1 MPWHNNS
8 RVVFVLRIN
17 EVEDSIISGG
27 EHRLLQSNLS
37 SSVVV
42 GRECSVP
49 DEVDDLPHTAVLPLL
64 AGKRR
69 LLESAVNNGGVLADM
84 HVCVGTITMARNW
97 AHRNINGCAMV
108 SADVIVSCLVECP
121 DACNWVRA

>member
-1 MPWHNNS
+1 M
-8 RVVFVLRIN
+8 
-17 EVEDSIISGG
+17 
-27 EHRLLQSNLS
+27 
-37 SSVVV
+37 
-42 GRECSVP
+42 P

-69 LLESAVNNGGVLADM
+69 LLESAVNNGEVLADM

>member
-1 MPWHNNS
+1 M
-8 RVVFVLRIN
+8 VVNIDCCRAIFRAR
-17 EVEDSIISGG
+17 S
-27 EHRLLQSNLS
+27 LS
-37 SSVVV
+37 A
-42 GRECSVP
+42 GSVP
-49 DEVDDLPHTAVLPLL
+49 CLMEVDDLPHTAVLPLL

-97 AHRNINGCAMV
+97 AHRNINGRAMV

-121 DACNWVRA
+121 DACN

>member
-1 MPWHNNS
+1 M
-8 RVVFVLRIN
+8 
-17 EVEDSIISGG
+17 
-27 EHRLLQSNLS
+27 
-37 SSVVV
+37 
-42 GRECSVP
+42 
-49 DEVDDLPHTAVLPLL
+49 EVDDLPHTAVLPLL

-97 AHRNINGCAMV
+97 AHRNINGRAMV

-121 DACNWVRA
+121 DACN